1 MTSDKGPAAAYYRMS
16 TAKDEQK
23 LSVEHQRRA
32 VEEYA
37 KKHGYRI
44 VAKHV
49 YVDERVGGD
58 DTERRREFRRMLD
71 DAKRGGFKWVLCF
84 DRSRFGR
91 FNLLDAGYWTKP
103 LRDAGVKLVTKVD
116 GPVDWSSFAGQ
127 LTYGLGQGVDE
138 GELRKKADF
147 AADRMP
153 QLIADGGWPNAAPY
167 GYKIAR
173 RHHPNWSGRRRNK
186 DGSPA
191 DDDGLPYLV
200 PDEAT
205 AEAAR
210 EVLRRWGLEGATQG
224 QIAASLNDR
233 GVPSPAAGRCV
244 GHDDDGNPILGRGL
258 WSQSMVRLLLLNE
271 AYAGKTVYGRGSRS
285 KYFSLEGGEFVK
297 GEHPTKALRH
307 NAPGDRIVRENTHEA
322 LADAETW
329 AAVCRR
335 FGRCGGAG
343 PRGGKRSPYLE
354 ERRRHSTP
362 HKGGG
367 GFLFTGLLV
376 CGHCGYRMHGLRWK
390 RNGGEGRGY
399 FCSGYA
405 QCGRSCCR
413 RRWVN
418 EELLADEV
426 KTSVWHDLLLGPGK
440 REALEARLRR
450 LLAEHHGPPADV
462 AKLRRELEALR
473 RKVAVGYDRYLS
485 DEGLS
490 AEMRKDLA
498 RRLEALK
505 AQEKVLKAKVEE
517 AEQGAGLRETVD
529 ERVRAFID
537 RLTSY
542 TGDFAEVRK
551 MIAEVRCRFEDV
563 GERGS
568 RLLSLTVRWDVGS
581 LLGDLLPELSYVS
594 WPCPE
599 EVKSGG
605 SRPCGA

>member
-1 MTSDKGPAAAYYRMS
+1 MASDKGPAAAYYRMS

-37 KKHGYRI
+37 RKHGYRI
-44 VAKHV
+44 VPRHV

-91 FNLLDAGYWTKP
+91 FSLLDAGYWTKP
-103 LRDAGVKLVTKVD
+103 LRDAGVRLVTKVD
-116 GPVDWSSFAGQ
+116 GPVDWSSFTGQ

-147 AADRMP
+147 AADRMAR
-153 QLIADGGWPNAAPY
+153 LVADGGWPTAAPY
-167 GYKIAR
+167 GYRIER
-173 RHHPNWSGRRRNK
+173 RPHANWRK
-186 DGSPA
+186 
-191 DDDGLPYLV
+191 GLPVLV

-205 AEAAR
+205 AEVAR

-224 QIAASLNDR
+224 EIAASLNDR
-233 GVPSPAAGRCV
+233 GVPSPKAGRCV
-244 GHDDDGNPILGRGL
+244 GHDKEDNPVLGRGL
-258 WSQSMVRLLLLNE
+258 WSQSMVRLLLLNP
-271 AYAGKTVYGRGSRS
+271 AYSGCTVYGKGSRS
-285 KYFSLEGGEFVK
+285 KYLTLEGGEFVK

-307 NAPGDRIVRENTHEA
+307 NAPEDRIVKAGTHEA
-322 LADAETW
+322 LAGPETW

-335 FGRCGGAG
+335 FGRCGGSG

-376 CGHCGYRMHGLRWK
+376 CEHCGYRMHGLRWK

-405 QCGRSCCR
+405 QRGRACCR

-426 KTSVWHDLLLGPGK
+426 KTSVWHDLLLGKGK
-440 REALEARLRR
+440 REALEARLKG
-450 LLAEHHGPPADV
+450 LLGEHHGPAPADV
-462 AKLRRELEALR
+462 GKLRRDLEALR
-473 RKVAVGYDRYLS
+473 RKIGQGTDRYLS
-485 DEGLS
+485 DEGLT
-490 AEMRKDLA
+490 AELRKDLA
-498 RRLEALK
+498 RRLGAMK
-505 AQEKVLKAKVEE
+505 AQEKVLAAKVEE
-517 AEQGAGLRETVD
+517 AEKGAGLRETVD

-551 MIAEVRCRFEDV
+551 LIAEVRCCFEDV

-568 RLLSLTVRWDVGS
+568 RLFSLTVHWDVNS

-599 EVKSGG
+599 EVKSRGC
-605 SRPCGA
+605 RPCGA